1 MDMNQAN
8 EHVVTT
14 IASDEITS
22 TPENQEK
29 LLPQSQVNKIVQHEK
44 ARAAAAA
51 RQEVEEKYQ
60 REASLQTHQQ
70 ANQTNNVNANVD
82 VDALAKQVRDKVVAD
97 QREESDKLN
106 AQQREEQASNLVN
119 MYFSKMAQ
127 GKETYADFEEVTKD
141 FDPAAFPQLAALSA
155 QLDNTADIIYEL
167 AANPSKLV
175 TLDTLANRNPRQGQ
189 AELLKLSKS
198 IASNKQAQTDADS
211 RYTPAPLARLQ
222 PSKVSG
228 SNGKLGIRDLRSQD
242 WLKG

>member
-8 EHVVTT
+8 ENVVNNP
-14 IASDEITS
+14 IASDEVTG
-22 TPENQEK
+22 TPDNQEK

-60 REASLQTHQQ
+60 RELASLQTQQSQQTHQQ
-70 ANQTNNVNANVD
+70 AAPTVNNNVD
-82 VDALAKQVRDKVVAD
+82 MDAVYKQVR
-97 QREESDKLN
+97 EKLG
-106 AQQREEQASNLVN
+106 AEIEQQQREAQASHTVN
-119 MYFSKMAQ
+119 AYFSKMAQ

-141 FDPAAFPQLAALSA
+141 FDPAAFPQLASLSA
-155 QLDNTADIIYEL
+155 QLDNSADIFYEL

-175 TLDTLANRNPRQGQ
+175 TLDTLATRNPRQAQ

-198 IASNKQAQTDADS
+198 IASNKEAKDQASS

-228 SNGKLGIRDLRSQD
+228 SNGKLGIRDLRSQGY
-242 WLKG
+242 LKG